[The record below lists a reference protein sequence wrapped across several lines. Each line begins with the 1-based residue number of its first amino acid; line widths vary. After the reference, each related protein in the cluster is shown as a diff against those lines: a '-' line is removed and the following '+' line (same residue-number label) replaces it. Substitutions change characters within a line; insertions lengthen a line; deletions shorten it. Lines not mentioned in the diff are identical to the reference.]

1 MHASENQHQRRP
13 AICQREAALAADESV
28 EAGKMRKKVDA
39 RVRTLIENCVKKR
52 ERAMFVLVGDKGRDQ
67 VVNLHN
73 MLSRTVVKARPTV
86 LWCYKKE
93 LYLSS
98 HKRKRMKQ
106 LKKMMQRGLV
116 DPEKEDPFSLFMAS
130 TQIRYCYYSESQNI
144 LGNTYGMC
152 VLQDFEAINPNLLAR
167 TIETVEGG
175 GIIVLLLSTLT
186 SLTQLYNLSMD
197 VHQRLRTQSHQE
209 VVGRFNERM
218 VLSMAHNPNC
228 VLMDDELN
236 VLPTSSLM
244 AKIRPA
250 AGLSSAGGD
259 PSGKPRELGEL
270 CETLA
275 DTQPAGT
282 LVSLCKTLDQ
292 AKSLV
297 TFLDSASEK
306 TLRSTVALTAARGR
320 GKSAALGLAISG
332 ALALGYSNIFVTS
345 PSPENLKTLFEFV
358 VKGLDSMDYKE
369 HIDYNMIESTNPD
382 LHKVIVR
389 VDVFRQHRQ
398 TVQYVLPQH
407 SAKIGQAELLVI
419 DEAAAIPLPVVR
431 SLLGPYLVFLCST
444 VNGYEGTG
452 RSLSLKL
459 LKELKGGGNHARR
472 SFNDKFSA
480 ENASVAA
487 HSRNFREITLQEPIR
502 YAEGDPMEGWLHELL
517 CLDAADHV
525 PQIPKRLPHPDECE
539 LFYVSKDTLFSYHK
553 ATERFLQQV
562 MSLYVASHYKNT
574 PNDILLMSDA
584 PAHHLFVLLAPVDD
598 SSSGKLP
605 DVLCVIQVAFE
616 GQISKQVSLNAL
628 AKGTQY
634 HGDLIPWTVSQHFQ
648 DAEFPKLSGARVVR
662 IATHPEVTGGGYGSE
677 ALQLLKLY
685 FEGGMQ
691 GLDEAP
697 APVAAGSGAGGVAGE
712 VAGGGSVLLTETI
725 SPKKGL
731 PPLLIS
737 LDERP
742 PESLQYLG
750 VAFGLTSALFNFWR
764 RNGYHPLYIR
774 HTASKQTG
782 ENSCICVHPLDTPA
796 IENRD
801 WLEPFV
807 SDFKTRFISLLS
819 NTFRHVHTSLA
830 LAIVDPYIDFSEA
843 ETSAA
848 VAEGVETRK
857 LDGQVLTP
865 FDLKRLES
873 FTSNLSDYPLV
884 KDLVPSITAAYF
896 SRRIP
901 VQLSSGQ
908 AAILLGTGLQQMSD
922 GDLGDLLNLPAN
934 QVRALANKALKKIY
948 GVLRGSKESAIER
961 SLPVP
966 KEVKD
971 LSPHEVTV
979 DEDLNE
985 AATEAD
991 EYMKSAL
998 SLDKVGH
1005 FAISADDADLRGAM
1019 NGSKIPES
1027 GTVSVKSKRRESA
1040 ESEMPYKRK
1049 GRKSEGKGKKKKGRK
1064 SV

>member
-1 MHASENQHQRRP
+1 
-13 AICQREAALAADESV
+13 
-28 EAGKMRKKVDA
+28 MRKKVDA

-73 MLSRTVVKARPTV
+73 MLARTVVKARPTV

-116 DPEKEDPFSLFMAS
+116 DPEKEDPFSVFMAS

-186 SLTQLYNLSMD
+186 SLTQVYNLSMD
-197 VHQRLRTQSHQE
+197 VHARLRTQSHQE

-228 VLMDDELN
+228 ILMDDELN

-250 AGLSSAGGD
+250 SGLSSSGEPAGFA
-259 PSGKPRELGEL
+259 GKSKELGDL
-270 CETLA
+270 CDMLA

-282 LVSLCKTLDQ
+282 LVSLCKTIDQ

-369 HIDYNMIESTNPD
+369 HIDYNMIESTNPE

-398 TVQYVLPQH
+398 TVQYILPQH
-407 SAKIGQAELLVI
+407 SSKIMQAELLVI

-459 LKELKGGGNHARR
+459 LKELRGGANQAKKKY
-472 SFNDKFSA
+472 DKFSS
-480 ENASVAA
+480 ENASIAA
-487 HSRNFREITLQEPIR
+487 HSRNFREITLDEPIR

-517 CLDAADHV
+517 CLDAANHV
-525 PQIPKRLPHPDECE
+525 PEIPKRLPHPDECE
-539 LFYVSKDTLFSYHK
+539 LFYISKDTLFSYHK
-553 ATERFLQQV
+553 ATEKFLQQI

-584 PAHHLFVLLAPVDD
+584 PAHHLFVLLAPVDENT
-598 SSSGKLP
+598 GKLP
-605 DVLCVIQVAFE
+605 DVLCVLQVAFE
-616 GQISKQVSLNAL
+616 GQISKSVSLNAL
-628 AKGTQY
+628 AKGNQY

-662 IATHPEVTGGGYGSE
+662 IATHPDITGGGYGSK
-677 ALQLLKLY
+677 ALQLIKLY

-691 GLDEAP
+691 GLDDVNAP
-697 APVAAGSGAGGVAGE
+697 RAPGSAGGKSPAGAASE
-712 VAGGGSVLLTETI
+712 SSVLLTETI
-725 SPKKGL
+725 APKKGL

-737 LDERP
+737 LEERP
-742 PESLQYLG
+742 PETLQYLG
-750 VAFGLTSALFNFWR
+750 VAFGLTSSLFNFWKK
-764 RNGYHPLYIR
+764 NDYHPVYIR
-774 HTASKQTG
+774 HSASETTG
-782 ENSCICVHPLDTPA
+782 ENSCISIHPLDTSD
-796 IENRD
+796 IENGD
-801 WLEPFV
+801 WLVPFV
-807 SDFKTRFISLLS
+807 DDFKARFLSLLS
-819 NTFRHVHTSLA
+819 NTFHHVHTSLA
-830 LAIVDPYIDFSEA
+830 LAIVDPFIDFTEA
-843 ETSAA
+843 DTKAA
-848 VAEGVETRK
+848 VEKGVEMRK
-857 LDGQVLTP
+857 LNGQTLTP

-873 FTSNLSDYPLV
+873 FTSNLSDYHLV

-896 SRRIP
+896 SKQVP

-908 AAILLGTGLQQMSD
+908 AAILLGTGLQQKSD
-922 GDLGDLLNLPAN
+922 GSLGDLLGLPAN

-948 GVLRGSKESAIER
+948 GVLKSSKEAVIDR

-966 KEVKD
+966 KMVQD
-971 LSPHEVTV
+971 LRPHEVTV

-1005 FAISADDADLRGAM
+1005 FAIAAEDVDLNGALK
-1019 NGSKIPES
+1019 GAKIPES
-1027 GTVSVKSKRRESA
+1027 GTVSIKSRR
-1040 ESEMPYKRK
+1040 SEAKDSDQPYKRK
-1049 GRKSEGKGKKKKGRK
+1049 KSRKSSDGKKRK
-1064 SV
+1064 SRKSG